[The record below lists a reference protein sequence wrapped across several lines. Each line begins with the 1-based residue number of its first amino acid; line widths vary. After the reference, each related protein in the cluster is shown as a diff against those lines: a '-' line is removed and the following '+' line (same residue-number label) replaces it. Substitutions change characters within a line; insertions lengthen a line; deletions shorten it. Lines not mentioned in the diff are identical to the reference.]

1 MAYKTI
7 AVAILVQAILAQGS
21 RLCSLNQPVATMAG
35 MTPERPVQKRRVI
48 SPLHEMDGDDT
59 HDDEL
64 VGTPKSNSDGSGP
77 SLLYGKKYKL
87 QLSHWKAS

>member
-1 MAYKTI
+1 
-7 AVAILVQAILAQGS
+7 
-21 RLCSLNQPVATMAG
+21 MAG

-64 VGTPKSNSDGSGP
+64 VGTPNQIQILIAVDLLWMQSR
-77 SLLYGKKYKL
+77 LLYGKKYKL